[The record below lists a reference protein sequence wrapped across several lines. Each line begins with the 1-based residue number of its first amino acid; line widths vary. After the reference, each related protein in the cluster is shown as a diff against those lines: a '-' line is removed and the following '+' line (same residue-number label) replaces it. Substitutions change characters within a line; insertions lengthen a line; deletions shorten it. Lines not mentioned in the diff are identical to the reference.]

1 MIFDRLKKLKK
12 YDPKKEQ
19 ALYDEIQE
27 NGGLEKNDLLAMIL
41 SALLVIMPVALILF
55 LAIVAFAFLFL

>member
-55 LAIVAFAFLFL
+55 IAIVAFAFLFL

>member
-1 MIFDRLKKLKK
+1 MIFDKLKKLKK

-41 SALLVIMPVALILF
+41 SALLVIMPIALLLF
-55 LAIVAFAFLFL
+55 IAIVVFAFLFL